1 MPPVMIRYVIHI
13 AYMGEMRSAYKV
25 LDAKLEERAF
35 GRCRMGKTATYRVV
49 RVTRMTCSGSDDWI
63 Y

>member
-1 MPPVMIRYVIHI
+1 VATPPVMIRYAIHV

-35 GRCRMGKTATYRVV
+35 GRYRMSNTLI
-49 RVTRMTCSGSDDWI
+49 S
-63 Y
+63 